1 MTTISART
9 AAGSRPHAATTSA
22 RSGGTALDF
31 TLVLCS
37 IPGFSR
43 VKPGSFESCPPSTTG
58 LFHPRETIVGNHRG
72 AGPDHGEDHHR
83 KAQRPIRLEPRRIAY
98 DALGRRVSELR
109 GALNGVSRLS
119 LGKLEPGPRSH
130 RQAISVG
137 VTPTSE
143 GIVQPGCATP
153 FSSLIGLLQTVL
165 NEKLAPSDIRC

>member
-1 MTTISART
+1 MWGIIEERVQTTAR
-9 AAGSRPHAATTSA
+9 
-22 RSGGTALDF
+22 
-31 TLVLCS
+31 
-37 IPGFSR
+37 I
-43 VKPGSFESCPPSTTG
+43 TTG
-58 LFHPRETIVGNHRG
+58 RLNVQIG
-72 AGPDHGEDHHR
+72 
-83 KAQRPIRLEPRRIAY
+83 LEPRRIAY
-98 DALGRRVSELR
+98 NALGRRVSELR